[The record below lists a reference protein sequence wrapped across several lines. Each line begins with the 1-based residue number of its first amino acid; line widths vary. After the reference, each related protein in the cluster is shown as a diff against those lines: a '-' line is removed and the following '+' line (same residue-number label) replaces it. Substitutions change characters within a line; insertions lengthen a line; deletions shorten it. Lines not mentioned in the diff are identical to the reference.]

1 LSRQW
6 IGLVASY
13 ALIIG
18 SAATYFTPLIY
29 SADHSIWL
37 NRNKPNYSFDGWFYT
52 GRFLESF
59 SVLTI
64 LLLFA
69 LFPNGRF
76 VPRWIRWPL
85 ILFIAVR
92 LYYLIYTDLLDWGE
106 WVQWTISL
114 TDWVCVL
121 SVIVAQIYRYRR
133 VSTPVERQQTKWLVF
148 SGVAWWLV
156 RYSSGLPS
164 DSGFNINLSDTLYW
178 PLSRLINYS
187 FSFFLVASFILALF
201 RQRLWGIDLVINRT
215 LVYGT
220 LTLTVILLYLSLV
233 LGLNTLFQ
241 QTIQGN
247 LLISMLATVVIAL
260 LFQPLRHKLQR
271 AVNRYMYGERDDPYG
286 VLARLGQRLEGT
298 LAPEQVLPT
307 IVETV
312 AQTLKLPYAAIELAY
327 SSTSTLVL
335 AETSGETSKPG
346 EVAATYGTPGPTSS
360 LTRFPLSYQSET
372 VGYLVLRARAGE
384 KLGRS
389 DQRLLKDLTHQVGIA
404 VSAVKLTLD
413 LKRLAQDL
421 QQAREL
427 LVTTREEERRRLRR
441 DLHDGLGPTLA
452 SLSFKMEAARNL
464 LGPGNERVDALL
476 SNISQQTQQ
485 TITEIRQL
493 VYSLRPPALDELG
506 LILAIKEQA
515 AQQQLPTLRIGVE
528 APESLP
534 ELSAAVEVAAYR
546 IVQEAITN
554 VVRHAKATKCVIRI
568 ETRNQTLLIEVMD
581 DGQGISPAHRSGVG
595 LRAMYERASE
605 LGGSCTIQP
614 GQDRGTVV
622 QVKLHLPTLKVRA
635 ALVQEVL
642 N

>member
-1 LSRQW
+1 MNCIAPETAKALEKVGIPVEAYSAFRLIADNLTSLLCLGTAFVIFWKLSRQW

-18 SAATYFTPLIY
+18 SSPPYFSPLIY

-37 NRNKPNYSFDGWFYT
+37 NRNKPNYSFDGWFYA

-76 VPRWIRWPL
+76 VPRWTRWPI

-92 LYYLIYTDLLDWGE
+92 LYYLIYSDLLNWGE

-121 SVIVAQIYRYRR
+121 SVIVAQIYRYRQ
-133 VSTPVERQQTKWLVF
+133 VSTPLERQQTKLIVF
-148 SGVAWWLV
+148 SGVTWWLV
-156 RYSSGLPS
+156 KYSSGLPG
-164 DSGFNINLSDTLYW
+164 DFNINLSDTLYW
-178 PLSRLINYS
+178 PFSSLINYS
-187 FSFFLVASFILALF
+187 LSFFVAASFILALF
-201 RQRLWGIDLVINRT
+201 RPRLWGIDLVINRT

-220 LTLTVILLYLSLV
+220 LTLTVILLYLSPV
-233 LGLNTLFQ
+233 LGLNALFQ

-312 AQTLKLPYAAIELAY
+312 AQTLKLPYAAIELTG
-327 SSTSTLVL
+327 SSTSTIVGTVL
-335 AETSGETSKPG
+335 AEKSGEISMSG
-346 EVAATYGTPGPTSS
+346 EVAAAYGTPGPTSS

-421 QQAREL
+421 QQAREH
-427 LVTTREEERRRLRR
+427 LVNTREEERRRLRR

-452 SLSFKMEAARNL
+452 SLSFKMEAVRNL
-464 LGPGNERVDALL
+464 LGPGNARVDALL

-528 APESLP
+528 APQSLP

-546 IVQEAITN
+546 IVQEAIT
-554 VVRHAKATKCVIRI
+554 
-568 ETRNQTLLIEVMD
+568 MW
-581 DGQGISPAHRSGVG
+581 
-595 LRAMYERASE
+595 
-605 LGGSCTIQP
+605 
-614 GQDRGTVV
+614 
-622 QVKLHLPTLKVRA
+622 
-635 ALVQEVL
+635 
-642 N
+642 